1 MNGPPARRPA
11 RNIVQIRHLDVDQ
24 AVRKAGI
31 ATEMLAAALDHAF
44 DIAPLGQVPTAADK
58 VIILSNSFAPGG
70 EKLFKK
76 FGFTPVSA
84 EESKDWSQPE
94 AVGLFKWKGRWLAVT
109 RGDWT
114 ARRAEVLSKK

>member
-70 EKLFKK
+70 EVVQEIWFHSRVCR
-76 FGFTPVSA
+76 G
-84 EESKDWSQPE
+84 EQ
-94 AVGLFKWKGRWLAVT
+94 GLVPT
-109 RGDWT
+109 RGCRSIQMEGAV
-114 ARRAEVLSKK
+114 ARGD